1 MLRHTRRAL
10 ATKVIIP
17 RHRDGIRLQKGET
30 LADAKCVASRGG
42 TVVHASVSWRWASGE
57 DALYYTGG
65 GAPLHVDFR
74 HPSSAA
80 GLPPATASGREN
92 VRASDQEILAARN
105 IDRAIRP
112 RFYGDGFLETIRV
125 DVEVASSDG
134 DGDSQRDGPSDQ
146 ADDDAAAGT
155 TAKCGRANLLI

>member
-30 LADAKCVASRGG
+30 LDAKCVASRGG
-42 TVVHASVSWRWASGE
+42 TVVHASVSWRWASTE

-80 GLPPATASGREN
+80 GLPPSTASGREN

-105 IDRAIRP
+105 IDRALRP
-112 RFYGDGFLETIRV
+112 RLRRRLPGNGAS
-125 DVEVASSDG
+125 VEVASPDG
-134 DGDSQRDGPSDQ
+134 DRPPS
-146 ADDDAAAGT
+146 
-155 TAKCGRANLLI
+155 